1 MQPSLFARE
10 DTMLGVCEG
19 LGQELGVD
27 SNALRIAC
35 ALALFW
41 NPTATIVGYV
51 TLGALLALFR
61 WAFPFRAADKVAV
74 AATATPLHR
83 DNDDAVLPHT
93 DAA

>member
-19 LGQELGVD
+19 LGQELGVN
-27 SNALRIAC
+27 SNLLRIAC

-41 NPTATIVGYV
+41 NPMATIVGYV
-51 TLGALLALFR
+51 TLGALLALLR
-61 WAFPFRAADKVAV
+61 WAFPFRAADTI
-74 AATATPLHR
+74 AAAAIAPLHG
-83 DNDDAVLPHT
+83 DNDDADLAHA